1 VSSDDY
7 SFIAFSEHPFY
18 RRANL
23 ALLDRADLKR
33 GWTVVDVACGNGA
46 ITELI
51 LDRIRGA
58 RDAMVIGVD
67 MSASALQEAA
77 EKVADARDAVVEF
90 VQCRAEEMSNRIRRP
105 VDAVV
110 FCNGIHYIEDKKGL
124 LEEVYR
130 TLKPGGIF
138 AFNSAFFD
146 GTSPPETQ
154 KYYRRWMLKALR
166 KLKTEY
172 DLKPDHSKV
181 ESRKQLTAEE
191 YGALLEAEGFE
202 IKSQE
207 PRRPARDGERGSGSS
222 DTGDLRRDG
231 HDGVAAQLADGRRR
245 SPVERDRTSPRGAER
260 PLSLTPPD
268 THSRRRPRV
277 PAKPARRRSATGPP
291 ALPSAAGKVRVAA
304 DD

>member
-1 VSSDDY
+1 MSFDEY
-7 SFIAFSEHPFY
+7 SFKAFSEHAFY

-67 MSASALQEAA
+67 MSATALQEAA
-77 EKVADARDAVVEF
+77 EKVAVVRDAVVEF
-90 VQCRAEEMSNRIRRP
+90 VQSRAEEMSSSIRRAA
-105 VDAVV
+105 DAVV

-130 TLKPGGIF
+130 TLKPGGVF
-138 AFNSAFFD
+138 AFNTSFFD
-146 GTSPPETQ
+146 GASPQETQ

-166 KLKTEY
+166 ELKTEY

-207 PRRPARDGERGSGSS
+207 IYPGEVTEQGFIDLSRFS
-222 DTGDLRRDG
+222 DFIAG
-231 HDGVAAQLADGRRR
+231 
-245 SPVERDRTSPRGAER
+245 
-260 PLSLTPPD
+260 
-268 THSRRRPRV
+268 
-277 PAKPARRRSATGPP
+277 
-291 ALPSAAGKVRVAA
+291 ALPGVPLKTASEVLVETLRETFADLGVTAWPRKWLTVVAVRP
-304 DD
+304 

>member
-1 VSSDDY
+1 MSSDEY
-7 SFIAFSEHPFY
+7 SFRAFSEHAFY

-33 GWTVVDVACGNGA
+33 GWTVVDVACGSGA

-58 RDAMVIGVD
+58 RDATVIGVD
-67 MSASALQEAA
+67 MSATALQEAA
-77 EKVADARDAVVEF
+77 EKVVGVRDAAVEF
-90 VQCRAEEMSNRIRRP
+90 LQTRAEEMSNSLHRA

-130 TLKPGGIF
+130 TLKPGGVF
-138 AFNSAFFD
+138 AFNTSFFD
-146 GTSPPETQ
+146 GASPPETQ

-207 PRRPARDGERGSGSS
+207 IYPGEVTEQGFIDLSRFS
-222 DTGDLRRDG
+222 DFIAG
-231 HDGVAAQLADGRRR
+231 
-245 SPVERDRTSPRGAER
+245 
-260 PLSLTPPD
+260 
-268 THSRRRPRV
+268 
-277 PAKPARRRSATGPP
+277 
-291 ALPSAAGKVRVAA
+291 ALPGVPLKTASDVLVEAIRETFAEMGVTAWPRKWLTVVVARP
-304 DD
+304 

>member
-1 VSSDDY
+1 MCSDEY
-7 SFIAFSEHPFY
+7 TFKAFSEHAFY

-67 MSASALQEAA
+67 MSATALQEAA
-77 EKVADARDAVVEF
+77 EKVADVRGAVVEF
-90 VQCRAEEMSNRIRRP
+90 VQSRAEEMSNSIRRT

-130 TLKPGGIF
+130 TLKPGGVF
-138 AFNSAFFD
+138 AINTSFFD
-146 GTSPPETQ
+146 GASPRETQ
-154 KYYRRWMLKALR
+154 KYCRRWMLKALR

-207 PRRPARDGERGSGSS
+207 IYLGEVTEQGFVDLSRFSDFIAGALPGVPPKTASEVLVETIRETFAEMGVTAWPRRWL
-222 DTGDLRRDG
+222 TV
-231 HDGVAAQLADGRRR
+231 VAA
-245 SPVERDRTSPRGAER
+245 R
-260 PLSLTPPD
+260 P
-268 THSRRRPRV
+268 
-277 PAKPARRRSATGPP
+277 
-291 ALPSAAGKVRVAA
+291 
-304 DD
+304 

>member
-1 VSSDDY
+1 MDVQVCTDEY
-7 SFIAFSEHPFY
+7 SFKAFSEHAFY

-58 RDAMVIGVD
+58 RDAMLIGVD
-67 MSASALQEAA
+67 MSATALQEAT
-77 EKVADARDAVVEF
+77 EKVADVRDAVVEF
-90 VQCRAEEMSNRIRRP
+90 VQSRAEEMSNSIHRT

-124 LEEVYR
+124 LEEVHR
-130 TLKPGGIF
+130 TLKPGGVF
-138 AFNSAFFD
+138 AFNTSFFD
-146 GTSPPETQ
+146 GASPPETQ

-207 PRRPARDGERGSGSS
+207 IYPGEVTEQGFVDLSRFSDFIAGALPGVPPKTASEVLVETIRETFLEMGVTAWPRRWL
-222 DTGDLRRDG
+222 TV
-231 HDGVAAQLADGRRR
+231 VAA
-245 SPVERDRTSPRGAER
+245 R
-260 PLSLTPPD
+260 P
-268 THSRRRPRV
+268 
-277 PAKPARRRSATGPP
+277 
-291 ALPSAAGKVRVAA
+291 
-304 DD
+304 

>member
-1 VSSDDY
+1 LKTEYDLKPDHSKVESRKQLTAEEY
-7 SFIAFSEHPFY
+7 G
-18 RRANL
+18 
-23 ALLDRADLKR
+23 ALL
-33 GWTVVDVACGNGA
+33 
-46 ITELI
+46 
-51 LDRIRGA
+51 
-58 RDAMVIGVD
+58 
-67 MSASALQEAA
+67 EA
-77 EKVADARDAVVEF
+77 EGFEIKS
-90 VQCRAEEMSNRIRRP
+90 EEMSNRIRRP

-202 IKSQE
+202 IKS
-207 PRRPARDGERGSGSS
+207 
-222 DTGDLRRDG
+222 LK
-231 HDGVAAQLADGRRR
+231 R
-245 SPVERDRTSPRGAER
+245 ST
-260 PLSLTPPD
+260 
-268 THSRRRPRV
+268 RV
-277 PAKPARRRSATGPP
+277 K
-291 ALPSAAGKVRVAA
+291 
-304 DD
+304 

>member
-207 PRRPARDGERGSGSS
+207 IYPGEVTEQGFVDLSRFS
-222 DTGDLRRDG
+222 DFIAG
-231 HDGVAAQLADGRRR
+231 
-245 SPVERDRTSPRGAER
+245 
-260 PLSLTPPD
+260 
-268 THSRRRPRV
+268 
-277 PAKPARRRSATGPP
+277 
-291 ALPSAAGKVRVAA
+291 ALPGVPLETASEVLVVAIQETFAEMGMTAWPRNWLTVVAVRP
-304 DD
+304 